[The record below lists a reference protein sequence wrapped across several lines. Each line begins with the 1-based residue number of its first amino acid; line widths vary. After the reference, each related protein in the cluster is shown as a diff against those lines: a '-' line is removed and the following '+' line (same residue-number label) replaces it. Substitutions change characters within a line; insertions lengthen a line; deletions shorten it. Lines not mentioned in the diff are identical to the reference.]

1 MDMQTY
7 KATLGFFDALLKMLH
22 PYMPFITEELWH
34 ALEERKEGETI
45 MLQALPE
52 AKPWSLKVE
61 EAFDTAAS
69 AIMNIRSIRQ
79 SKGISPKEPLQLLA
93 KAPFEPLMAPVI
105 RKMANVSKV
114 EVVEAFDSAEEGANF
129 LVGTNEFFVPL
140 NGLIDQKEERAKIE
154 AEIAH
159 LTKFLA
165 GVNAKLSNQKFVNNA
180 PAAVVAVEKKKQSDA
195 TLKLESLNERLKRLN

>member
-1 MDMQTY
+1 
-7 KATLGFFDALLKMLH
+7 
-22 PYMPFITEELWH
+22 
-34 ALEERKEGETI
+34 
-45 MLQALPE
+45 
-52 AKPWSLKVE
+52 
-61 EAFDTAAS
+61 
-69 AIMNIRSIRQ
+69 
-79 SKGISPKEPLQLLA
+79 
-93 KAPFEPLMAPVI
+93 MAPVI

-129 LVGTNEFFVPL
+129 LVGTIGAMGTGLTLTVPL